1 VSLTICT
8 KEQTTITNA
17 AHPEYVEIRY
27 DKASTNKI
35 VQEAAISKGS
45 LFHYFHN
52 KTDLYVY
59 LLEYSVQV
67 IENMYSQIDFQE
79 TDVFKRIENVGFQK
93 LRVQQRYPQVFDFL
107 ASVIQEEATSV
118 QPFIKQKVNPIYEE
132 GIAKLYQNIDYTKFR
147 EDIDVDKAIAILT

>member
-1 VSLTICT
+1 
-8 KEQTTITNA
+8 
-17 AHPEYVEIRY
+17 
-27 DKASTNKI
+27 
-35 VQEAAISKGS
+35 
-45 LFHYFHN
+45 
-52 KTDLYVY
+52 

-67 IENMYSQIDFQE
+67 IEHMYSQIDFQE

-132 GIAKLYQNIDYTKFR
+132 GIAKLYQNIDFTKFLKDM
-147 EDIDVDKAIAILT
+147 EVVKAILILTWMMFGFGEKGLQS